1 MSPLSRSGLKWSAL
15 AGLLLLLLSVPTF
28 ESKAQ
33 MNLIQ
38 ESTEL
43 EKIELTV
50 GKSVLLRTPDP
61 IRRASIA
68 DLEIADFNLLSP
80 REMYITGKA
89 SGVTNITLW
98 QSGDR
103 LQVYDVVVTPD
114 VSTFKQKLH
123 ELLPDERDIR
133 VLAFDDSITLTGRI
147 SSTACLAQ
155 ALALAQ
161 VYVPEGKVRNLL
173 EVAGVHQVMLE
184 VKISEMSRTLL
195 QKLGVNWMY
204 TNSDGEFGIGMLGQ
218 LAGLATGG
226 DSNLG
231 GGALGLL
238 VSPAANAI
246 FRFNS
251 GNGTHTVMIDA
262 LEEEGLL
269 KVLAEPT
276 LIALSGQT
284 ATFLAGGEF
293 PVPVPQGLGTVGVE
307 YKTFG
312 VALAFTPTVLDRNKI
327 SMHVVPEVS
336 ELDYTNALQIGGY
349 VVPGLS
355 TRRASTVI
363 ELGDGQTFAIAGLLK
378 DTTLDR
384 MSKYPFLGDIP
395 VLGNLFRSRGFQNNE
410 TELVILVTPHL
421 VKPLDPDNQALPT
434 DYYVEPT
441 AIDFYVWGALE
452 GALQRP
458 ELEQVDLEGDFGH
471 TIPMLD

>member
-1 MSPLSRSGLKWSAL
+1 MSPLSRSGIKCSVL
-15 AGLLLLLLSVPTF
+15 AGLVLMLLLSVPTF
-28 ESKAQ
+28 ESRAQ
-33 MNLIQ
+33 MDLIQ
-38 ESTEL
+38 ESTGL
-43 EKIELTV
+43 EKIEMTV

-61 IRRASIA
+61 IKRASIA

-98 QSGDR
+98 QSEGR
-103 LQVYDVVVTPD
+103 LRVYDVVVTPD

-123 ELLPDERDIR
+123 ELLPEERDIR

-147 SSTACLAQ
+147 SSTAGLSQ
-155 ALALAQ
+155 ALALAE
-161 VYVPEGKVRNLL
+161 VYVSKGKVRNLL

-184 VKISEMSRTLL
+184 VKVSEMSRTLL
-195 QKLGVNWMY
+195 QRLGVNWLY
-204 TNSDGEFGIGMLGQ
+204 ANSDGEFGVGLLGKMAS
-218 LAGLATGG
+218 LASEE
-226 DSNLG
+226 SNLG
-231 GGALGLL
+231 AGPLGLL
-238 VSPAANAI
+238 VSPAANAL

-262 LEEEGLL
+262 LEEEGLV

-293 PVPVPQGLGTVGVE
+293 PVPIPQGLGTVGIE
-307 YKTFG
+307 YKSFG
-312 VALAFTPTVLDRNKI
+312 VALAFTPTVLDQNRI

-336 ELDYTNALQIGGY
+336 ELDYATAVQFEGY

-355 TRRASTVI
+355 TRRTSTVI
-363 ELGDGQTFAIAGLLK
+363 ELGDGQTFAVAGLLK
-378 DTTLDR
+378 DNVLDR
-384 MSKYPFLGDIP
+384 MSKYPFLGDVP

-421 VKPLDPDNQALPT
+421 VKPLDPENQHLPT

-441 AIDFYVWGALE
+441 ELDFYVWGTLE
-452 GALQRP
+452 GELQRP

>member
-1 MSPLSRSGLKWSAL
+1 
-15 AGLLLLLLSVPTF
+15 
-28 ESKAQ
+28 
-33 MNLIQ
+33 
-38 ESTEL
+38 
-43 EKIELTV
+43 
-50 GKSVLLRTPDP
+50 
-61 IRRASIA
+61 
-68 DLEIADFNLLSP
+68 
-80 REMYITGKA
+80 
-89 SGVTNITLW
+89 
-98 QSGDR
+98 
-103 LQVYDVVVTPD
+103 
-114 VSTFKQKLH
+114 
-123 ELLPDERDIR
+123 
-133 VLAFDDSITLTGRI
+133 
-147 SSTACLAQ
+147 
-155 ALALAQ
+155 
-161 VYVPEGKVRNLL
+161 
-173 EVAGVHQVMLE
+173 
-184 VKISEMSRTLL
+184 
-195 QKLGVNWMY
+195 
-204 TNSDGEFGIGMLGQ
+204 
-218 LAGLATGG
+218 
-226 DSNLG
+226 
-231 GGALGLL
+231 LGLL

-384 MSKYPFLGDIP
+384 MSKYPGLGDIP

>member
-1 MSPLSRSGLKWSAL
+1 M
-15 AGLLLLLLSVPTF
+15 LLLSVPTF
-28 ESKAQ
+28 ESRAQ
-33 MNLIQ
+33 MDVIQ

-50 GKSVLLRTPDP
+50 GKSALLRTPDP

-68 DLEIADFNLLSP
+68 DLEVADFNLLSP
-80 REMYITGKA
+80 REIYLTGKA

-98 QSGDR
+98 QSKDR
-103 LQVYDVVVTPD
+103 LLVYDVVVAPD

-123 ELLPDERDIR
+123 ELLPEERDVR

-147 SSTACLAQ
+147 SSTASLSQ

-161 VYVPEGKVRNLL
+161 VYVPKGKVRNLL

-184 VKISEMSRTLL
+184 VKVSEMSRTLL
-195 QKLGVNWMY
+195 QELGVNWMY
-204 TNSDGEFGIGMLGQ
+204 TNSDGEFGLGLLGQ
-218 LAGLATGG
+218 MAGLSA
-226 DSNLG
+226 DESNLG
-231 GGALGLL
+231 GPLGLL

-251 GNGTHTVMIDA
+251 GNGTHTVMIEA
-262 LEEEGLL
+262 LEEEGLV

-284 ATFLAGGEF
+284 ANFLAGGEF
-293 PVPVPQGLGTVGVE
+293 PIPVPQGLGTVAVE

-312 VALAFTPTVLDRNKI
+312 VALAFTPTVLDRDKI
-327 SMHVVPEVS
+327 SMQVVPEVS
-336 ELDYTNALQIGGY
+336 ELDYATAVQFEGY
-349 VVPGLS
+349 VVPGLN

-363 ELGDGQTFAIAGLLK
+363 ELADGQTFAIAGLLK

-384 MSKYPFLGDIP
+384 ISKYPFLGDIP
-395 VLGNLFRSRGFQNNE
+395 VLGALFRSRGYQNNE

-421 VKPLDPDNQALPT
+421 VKPLDPENQPLPT

-441 AIDFYVWGALE
+441 DLDFYVWGALE

>member
-1 MSPLSRSGLKWSAL
+1 MSPLSRSGLKCSVL
-15 AGLLLLLLSVPTF
+15 AGLVLLLVLSVPTL
-28 ESKAQ
+28 ESRAQ
-33 MNLIQ
+33 MDLIQ

-43 EKIELTV
+43 GKIELTV
-50 GKSVLLRTPDP
+50 GKSALLRTPDP

-68 DLEIADFNLLSP
+68 DLEVANFNLLSP
-80 REMYITGKA
+80 REIYITGKA

-98 QSGDR
+98 HAKDR
-103 LQVYDVVVTPD
+103 LRVYDVVVTPD

-147 SSTACLAQ
+147 SSAAHLSQ

-161 VYVPEGKVRNLL
+161 VYVPKGKVRNLL

-184 VKISEMSRTLL
+184 VKVSEMSRRLVRN
-195 QKLGVNWMY
+195 LGINWLY
-204 TNSDGEFGIGMLGQ
+204 ANENGEFGIGLLGQ
-218 LAGLATGG
+218 LAGIEEGV
-226 DSNLG
+226 G
-231 GGALGLL
+231 GGGLTELL

-251 GNGTHTVMIDA
+251 GNGSHTVMIEA
-262 LEEEGLL
+262 LEEEGLV

-293 PVPVPQGLGTVGVE
+293 PVPVPQGLGTVGIE
-307 YKTFG
+307 YKSFG
-312 VALAFTPTVLDRNKI
+312 VAVDFTPTVLDQNKI
-327 SMHVVPEVS
+327 SMRVVPEVS
-336 ELDYTNALQIGGY
+336 ELDYSNSLQFQGFTI
-349 VVPGLS
+349 PGLA

-363 ELGDGQTFAIAGLLK
+363 ELDDGQTFAIAGLLK
-378 DTTLDR
+378 DNVLDR
-384 MSKYPFLGDIP
+384 IAKYPGLGDIP
-395 VLGNLFRSRGFQNNE
+395 VLGNLFRSRSFQNDE

-421 VKPLDPDNQALPT
+421 VKPLDPDNQRMPT
-434 DYYVEPT
+434 DYYIQPT
-441 AIDFYVWGALE
+441 AIDFYVWGTLEGEFQKPALE
-452 GALQRP
+452 R
-458 ELEQVDLEGDFGH
+458 VDLEGDFGH

>member
-1 MSPLSRSGLKWSAL
+1 MCPLSRSGIKCSVL
-15 AGLLLLLLSVPTF
+15 AGLVLMLLLSVPTF
-28 ESKAQ
+28 ESRAQ
-33 MNLIQ
+33 MEVIQ
-38 ESTEL
+38 ESAGP
-43 EKIELTV
+43 EKIEMTV
-50 GKSVLLRTPDP
+50 GKSVLLRMPDP

-68 DLEIADFNLLSP
+68 DLEVADFNLLSP
-80 REMYITGKA
+80 REIYLTGKA

-98 QSGDR
+98 QSKDR
-103 LQVYDVVVTPD
+103 LLVYDVVVTPD

-147 SSTACLAQ
+147 SSAASLSQ

-161 VYVPEGKVRNLL
+161 VYVSKGKVRNLL

-184 VKISEMSRTLL
+184 VKVSEMSRTLL
-195 QKLGVNWMY
+195 QKLGVNWLY
-204 TNSDGEFGIGMLGQ
+204 TNSDGEFGVGLLGQ
-218 LAGLATGG
+218 LAGLATEE
-226 DSNLG
+226 SNLG
-231 GGALGLL
+231 GGPLGLL

-262 LEEEGLL
+262 LEEEGLV

-293 PVPVPQGLGTVGVE
+293 PVPVPQGLGTVGIE
-307 YKTFG
+307 YKSFG

-336 ELDYTNALQIGGY
+336 ELDYTTAVQFEGY

-355 TRRASTVI
+355 TRRTSTVI

-378 DTTLDR
+378 DTVLDR

-421 VKPLDPDNQALPT
+421 VKPLDPDTALTHRLLRQT
-434 DYYVEPT
+434 DRRLTSMSGEPS
-441 AIDFYVWGALE
+441 
-452 GALQRP
+452 R
-458 ELEQVDLEGDFGH
+458 GH
-471 TIPMLD
+471 CRGPNWSR

>member
-1 MSPLSRSGLKWSAL
+1 MSPLSRFGLKCSAL
-15 AGLLLLLLSVPTF
+15 AGLVLLLLSIPAF
-28 ESKAQ
+28 ESTAQ
-33 MNLIQ
+33 VDVSQ
-38 ESTEL
+38 EATEL
-43 EKIELTV
+43 EKIEMTV

-61 IRRASIA
+61 IWRASIA
-68 DLEIADFNLLSP
+68 DLEVADFNLLSP

-98 QSGDR
+98 QAKDR
-103 LQVYDVVVTPD
+103 LRVYDVVVTPD

-123 ELLPDERDIR
+123 ELLPEERDIR

-147 SSTACLAQ
+147 SSTASLSQ

-161 VYVPEGKVRNLL
+161 VYVSKGKVRNLL

-184 VKISEMSRTLL
+184 VKVSEMSRTLL
-195 QKLGVNWMY
+195 QQLGVNWMY
-204 TNSDGEFGIGMLGQ
+204 TNGDGEFGLGLLGQ
-218 LAGLATGG
+218 MAGLAT
-226 DSNLG
+226 DESNVG
-231 GGALGLL
+231 GGPLGLL

-251 GNGTHTVMIDA
+251 GNGTHTVMIEA
-262 LEEEGLL
+262 LEEEGVL
-269 KVLAEPT
+269 KVLAEPN

-293 PVPVPQGLGTVGVE
+293 PIPVPQGLGTVGIE

-395 VLGNLFRSRGFQNNE
+395 VLGNLFRSRAFQNNE